1 MTEAWQRQR
10 FFQALNRGILGAA
23 SENADAARPLLLLLD
38 DAQWCDRETLDWLH
52 FLVQANTNAPLLV
65 LATVRV
71 EEVDEEHPLNALRLT
86 LARYDSVQELHLAPL
101 NVTETI
107 RLAADLLGHNLA
119 PAEATRLFEETEGNP
134 LFVVETVRATMT
146 GATPRPL
153 GETLAQVGA
162 PAAADAA
169 AGAPKVR
176 AVIQRRLALLSPGAQ
191 TLVQTA
197 AVIGHEFTFAAL
209 TRTSGQDEAVVMQSL
224 DELWRRQVVREQG
237 MDAYDFTHDKIRA
250 VAYTE
255 LSPMRRRTLHLRVA
269 EAMASLYAETLDA
282 ASAQIA
288 AHYAQAGQP
297 EFALRFY
304 HRAATAS
311 QSIFAHRDA
320 SAYLEQSLE
329 LLPAIADDASRR
341 TLAPV
346 LREQLGDIYGIL
358 AQHEHARTAYLA
370 ALADTAEAERVSRA
384 RLHRKL
390 GKILENEQRPY
401 ELVATHYTAAAELLG
416 APDMLAPPAWWEEWC
431 QIQLDQL
438 LLLYWWGRTEE
449 LAAQIAHVRPL
460 IEQYG
465 TPLQGASLFSH
476 MAQQLSLHNRFAPS
490 STVLEYA
497 RAALELSS
505 QVASPELCAA
515 YQFAFGF
522 NLLWNGALAEAVDA
536 LNVALGT
543 AVETGDLMLQ
553 ARGLTYLAITHRL
566 QQDIAP
572 AAACASR
579 GLMVAE
585 KADMQE
591 YVGANCANLAWTAL
605 KTGDLTEAER
615 LLQCAVTAW
624 RHHARPYP
632 FHWQALLPLMS
643 LALARDAL
651 VEVIAYAQ
659 TLVDPHQQKLADPI
673 EPLLL
678 DALAAWRAQDV
689 AGARQLL
696 YDAVDHA
703 VAFGY
708 L

>member
-1 MTEAWQRQR
+1 
-10 FFQALNRGILGAA
+10 
-23 SENADAARPLLLLLD
+23 
-38 DAQWCDRETLDWLH
+38 
-52 FLVQANTNAPLLV
+52 
-65 LATVRV
+65 VR
-71 EEVDEEHPLNALRLT
+71 
-86 LARYDSVQELHLAPL
+86 
-101 NVTETI
+101 
-107 RLAADLLGHNLA
+107 
-119 PAEATRLFEETEGNP
+119 
-134 LFVVETVRATMT
+134 
-146 GATPRPL
+146 
-153 GETLAQVGA
+153 
-162 PAAADAA
+162 
-169 AGAPKVR
+169 
-176 AVIQRRLALLSPGAQ
+176 RRLALLSPGAQ
-191 TLVQTA
+191 VLAQTA
-197 AVIGHEFTFAAL
+197 AVIGREFTFAAL
-209 TRTSGQDEAVVMQSL
+209 TRTSGQDEAAVMQSL

-237 MDAYDFTHDKIRA
+237 IDAYDFTHDKIRA

-320 SAYLEQSLE
+320 SAYLEKSLE

-346 LREQLGDIYGIL
+346 LCEQLGDIYGIL
-358 AQHEHARTAYLA
+358 AQHDHARTAYLA
-370 ALADTAEAERVSRA
+370 ALADTPEAERFSQA

-390 GKILENEQRPY
+390 GKILENAQRPY
-401 ELVATHYTAAAELLG
+401 ELVAAHYTAAAELLG
-416 APDMLAPPAWWEEWC
+416 APDTSAPPAWWEEWC
-431 QIQLDQL
+431 QLQLDQF
-438 LLLYWWGRTEE
+438 LLLYWWGRAEE
-449 LAAQIAHVRPL
+449 LAAQITYVRPL

-465 TPLQGASLFSH
+465 TPLQRASLFSN
-476 MAQQLSLHNRFAPS
+476 MAQQLRLHNRFAPS

-505 QVASPELCAA
+505 QVASPELYAA

-522 NLLWNGALAEAVDA
+522 NLLWNGALAKAVDT
-536 LNVALGT
+536 LNIALGT

-553 ARGLTYLAITHRL
+553 TRCLTYLAITHRL
-566 QQDIAP
+566 QQDVAP
-572 AAACASR
+572 AAACARR
-579 GLMVAE
+579 GLAVAE
-585 KADMQE
+585 KTDMQE
-591 YVGANCANLAWTAL
+591 YVGANCANLAWAAL
-605 KTGDLTEAER
+605 KTGNLTEAEQ
-615 LLQCAVTAW
+615 LLQRAVTAW
-624 RHHARPYP
+624 HHHARPYP

-643 LALARDAL
+643 LALARDTLTQA
-651 VEVIAYAQ
+651 IAYAQ

-673 EPLLL
+673 ESLFL
-678 DALAAWRAQDV
+678 DALAAWHAQDA

-696 YDAVDHA
+696 SDAVDHA